1 MPRKNYPYLATAVLI
16 SWLGSCSTPA
26 TPLPTQETLPTQT
39 AQPTGTPVS
48 LKSLIPQIV
57 VNDQSAM
64 DGTVTVA
71 SAVAIEQGWL
81 AINTDK
87 DGSPSDIVIG
97 YSPVKP
103 GVNTNVVVI
112 IDLMHAT
119 SRLWVV
125 LHVDEGQVG
134 TWEFPGPDVP
144 VQVGGKTI
152 MSSFN
157 VTLPAAVAPAA

>member
-1 MPRKNYPYLATAVLI
+1 
-16 SWLGSCSTPA
+16 
-26 TPLPTQETLPTQT
+26 
-39 AQPTGTPVS
+39 
-48 LKSLIPQIV
+48 
-57 VNDQSAM
+57 M

-81 AINTDK
+81 AIHTDK
-87 DGSPSDIVIG
+87 DGAPSSIVIG
-97 YSPVKP
+97 YSPVNP

-119 SRLWVV
+119 SRLWAI

-152 MSSFN
+152 ISSFN
-157 VTLPAAVAPAA
+157 VTLPAAEAPPA